1 MDKDLLHD
9 AVQLAASQTIANAIS
24 MQRSSSTVNLAKQIE
39 LVKTYYYRLSSEV
52 HHGSFDQNQ

>member
-9 AVQLAASQTIANAIS
+9 AVQLAASQTIANAIAMQQSTS
-24 MQRSSSTVNLAKQIE
+24 MTNPARQTE

>member
-24 MQRSSSTVNLAKQIE
+24 MQRSSSTVNSAKQ
-39 LVKTYYYRLSSEV
+39 T
-52 HHGSFDQNQ
+52 

>member
-24 MQRSSSTVNLAKQIE
+24 MQRSSSTVNSAKQTE
-39 LVKTYYYRLSSEV
+39 LVKTYYYCLSSEV
-52 HHGSFDQNQ
+52 RRGSFDQNQ

>member
-24 MQRSSSTVNLAKQIE
+24 MQRSSSTVNPAKQTE